1 MPPVHSGSARDKIG
15 FTPGRGVHDIH
26 MKQGNSPRFSKDDGV
41 WQDGGLMFWFP
52 KQGEWVAVFL
62 KFQSQ
67 AIHTDDTTG
76 HTLPL
81 EAHLPIILS
90 PAARGS
96 LGHRP
101 TSAPTA

>member
-1 MPPVHSGSARDKIG
+1 MPFGRFCPPVHSGSARDKIFG

-26 MKQGNSPRFSKDDGV
+26 MNQGNSPRFSKDDGV

-76 HTLPL
+76 HTLPAGGAPSDHP
-81 EAHLPIILS
+81 EP
-90 PAARGS
+90 G
-96 LGHRP
+96 GQRP
-101 TSAPTA
+101 T